1 MTHPYPDPVPPAP
14 PSPEPVPPGPDR
26 PDPVPGPQPGPRPPV
41 PAELHG
47 CRAVRVCLRPG
58 RVRP

>member
-26 PDPVPGPQPGPRPPV
+26 PDPVPGPQP
-41 PAELHG
+41 
-47 CRAVRVCLRPG
+47 
-58 RVRP
+58 